1 MNFAES
7 GQSVAESGSNP
18 DMDPDQG
25 FYDKENVVGLLSVLC
40 VFLE

>member
-7 GQSVAESGSNP
+7 GQSVADSGSNP
-18 DMDPDQG
+18 DPDPDQG
-25 FYDKENVVGLLSVLC
+25 FFDEKNFVGSKTVIY